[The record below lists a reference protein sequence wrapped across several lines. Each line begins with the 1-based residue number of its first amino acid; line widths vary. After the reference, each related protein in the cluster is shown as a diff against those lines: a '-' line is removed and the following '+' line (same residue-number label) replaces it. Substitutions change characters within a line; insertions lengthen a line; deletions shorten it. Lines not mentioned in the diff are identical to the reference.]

1 MDEELVCTLS
11 DWLMMF
17 ENCRGFFVSMI
28 MVDKALLSFVFMKFP
43 SQFSQ
48 FKSDEEKFP

>member
-17 ENCRGFFVSMI
+17 EIVAAFFVSMI
-28 MVDKALLSFVFMKFP
+28 MVDKVLLPFVFMKFP

-48 FKSDEEKFP
+48 FKSDKEKFP